1 MPEHKYS
8 FAFVASKKVGN
19 AVKRSKAKARLRA
32 MLLTYDNKIK
42 SGKYIFIVKNN
53 IFDKNVTELRSAFN
67 FAFKRLELFKK

>member
-1 MPEHKYS
+1 MPDAKYS

-32 MLLTYDNKIK
+32 MLLAYDAKIK
-42 SGKYIFIVKNN
+42 SGKYIFIVKSN
-53 IFDKNVTELRSAFN
+53 IFDKNVTELKSAFN